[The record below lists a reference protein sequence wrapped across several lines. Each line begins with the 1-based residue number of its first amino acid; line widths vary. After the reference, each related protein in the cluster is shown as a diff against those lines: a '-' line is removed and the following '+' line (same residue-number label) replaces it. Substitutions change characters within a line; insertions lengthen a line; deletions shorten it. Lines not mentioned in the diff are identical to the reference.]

1 MLVVTARLTVDPDRI
16 DEFEE
21 LARQLWSETLRREPG
36 CRRYEYVRLTDRG
49 HYLTLMTFDD
59 HDAFLTHQASAHHTA
74 IAAGP
79 MRELVTGIVLDLGET
94 VDGAS
99 GSVDSPGAEPLS
111 VDPALRVHYAVRYPA
126 PDFGAWA

>member
-1 MLVVTARLTVDPDRI
+1 VLVVTARLTVDPDRI
-16 DEFEE
+16 DEFEL
-21 LARQLWSETLRREPG
+21 LARQLWEETHRREPG
-36 CRRYEYVRLTDRG
+36 CRRYEYVRLPERG

-59 HDAFLTHQASAHHTA
+59 HDAFLAHQSSVHHTD

-79 MRELVTGIVLDLGET
+79 MRALVTSIALEFGAT

-99 GSVDSPGAEPLS
+99 GTVDGPGSEPLD
-111 VDPALRVHYAVRYPA
+111 VDPPLREHYAARYPA